1 MPPFRRLLR
10 WALIAFVVAS
20 LLGLLA
26 LGTVY
31 FVVSS
36 RLPDVQ
42 SLRTVEMQ
50 EPLYVHGRDGRLIAV
65 FGETRRYPVG
75 IARVPARSKQA
86 FIALEDN
93 QIGRAP
99 CRGSGG
105 RAAAARHALA
115 S

>member
-10 WALIAFVVAS
+10 WALIAFVAAS

-42 SLRTVEMQ
+42 SLRTVELQ
-50 EPLYVHGRDGRLIAV
+50 DPLYVIETGIRIDETVRVRLV
-65 FGETRRYPVG
+65 RGELG
-75 IARVPARSKQA
+75 A
-86 FIALEDN
+86 
-93 QIGRAP
+93 
-99 CRGSGG
+99 
-105 RAAAARHALA
+105 
-115 S
+115 